1 MGVNSSKGFNFRLMA
16 SGSDGFVQLD
26 TFSDEEILVSN
37 NVTGLFDL
45 GVLPSDFTR
54 QITIPGTKVNN
65 AFFQHV
71 YDIAV
76 ENPYLFSTNVKV
88 PAYFDFDGIYISQGY
103 LQLNQVNVYANKYV
117 ESYEISIYGGLSSFG
132 RDINRNYL
140 TDLTSSLAKYNHTA
154 SYENISASWNRQL
167 FDGDIVY
174 PLGEYGQKIQYT
186 PEETLFGID
195 SPSGSLCVQDFKPA
209 IRVKKVWD
217 AIFEEYGYT
226 YSSSFWQ
233 QPFLENVYM
242 ICNNSLR
249 YPVFPNIN
257 LETYGL
263 FKTVPVSGSG
273 TDQVILSGSSTPL
286 EWFNITSNPG
296 GNLSPDLVYSLDF
309 DTQIR
314 GFLNL
319 NFEISASATGPA
331 GSGVPQ
337 WYLDI
342 KDSVSNVTV
351 STTELVNYNNFMVDV
366 LNYNGS
372 STRTQ
377 KFELLTEWSS
387 GILPS
392 GSYEFFIRYGV
403 LGTNNFR
410 VILNPDG
417 AVLSYLQVT
426 KVNQGGDGLVM
437 NIANNMPFG
446 TSGIKLIDFITSL
459 QKKYNLVI
467 YPNQTKNREFIV
479 ETFNNWYGK
488 GEVRDFNK
496 YINLNEKIS
505 AIPANNLAVNELN
518 FGDTLDGD
526 YISQQFSKAENR
538 EYGKTYYVDTE
549 NFFSQG
555 KFEVKTG
562 FASTPLGYLPNTGT
576 SGSASTGVVGFNV
589 IASAVNDTSTFS
601 QAIGEITLGTET
613 LASATANVAGTNSS
627 VTAYDPLPNGTYFL
641 KAVSAGDIITFN
653 FSGTGTNYD
662 YRFVRNRDGVIT
674 DLAIGSTQPA
684 TFNYTIDVLD
694 VNAGFCYFSAI
705 VFAGD

>member
-26 TFSDEEILVSN
+26 TFSDEDILVSN

-45 GVLPSDFTR
+45 GILPSDFTR
-54 QITIPGTKVNN
+54 QINIPGTKVNN

-71 YDIAV
+71 YDIAI
-76 ENPYLFSTNVKV
+76 ENPYLFRTNVKV
-88 PAYFDFDGIYISQGY
+88 PAYFDFDGLMISQGY
-103 LQLNQVNVYANKYV
+103 LQLNQVNVYANKFV
-117 ESYEISIYGGLSSFG
+117 ESYEISIFGGLSSFG

-154 SYENISASWNRQL
+154 SYDNISASWNREL

-174 PLGEYGQKIQYT
+174 PLVEYGQRIQYT
-186 PEETLFGID
+186 PEDELFGID
-195 SPSGSLCVQDFKPA
+195 SPSGSLCVQDFKPS

-226 YSSSFWQ
+226 YSSSFLD
-233 QPFLENVYM
+233 QPFLDNVYM
-242 ICNNSLR
+242 LCNNNLR
-249 YPVFPNIN
+249 YPVFPNID

-263 FKTVPVSGSG
+263 FKNVPVSGSG
-273 TDQVILSGSSTPL
+273 TDQLLIAGTSTPL
-286 EWFNITSNPG
+286 EWFNIVSNPG
-296 GNLSPDLVYSLDF
+296 DNLSPDLVYSLDF

-314 GFLNL
+314 GLLNL
-319 NFEISASATGPA
+319 NFQVSSSS
-331 GSGVPQ
+331 SGNGIPQ
-337 WYLDI
+337 FFLDI
-342 KDSVSNVTV
+342 KNTGGATI
-351 STTELVNYNNFMVDV
+351 STTNLVNYNNFMSDV
-366 LNYNGS
+366 QLYNAPQ
-372 STRTQ
+372 TKTE

-387 GILPS
+387 GVLPS
-392 GSYEFFIRYGV
+392 GSYEFFIRYENQG
-403 LGTNNFR
+403 GSNFS
-410 VILNPDG
+410 VILNPDSSTS
-417 AVLSYLQVT
+417 AYLQVT

-446 TSGIKLIDFITSL
+446 TSGIKLIDFITSI

-467 YPNQTKNREFIV
+467 YPNPTKNREFIV
-479 ETFNNWYGK
+479 ETFNNWYNK

-538 EYGKTYYVDTE
+538 EYGKSYFVDTE

-555 KFEVKTG
+555 KFEVKSG
-562 FASTPLGYLPNTGT
+562 FASTPLGYLANTGT
-576 SGSASTGVVGFNV
+576 SGSASQGVIGFNV
-589 IASAVNDTSTFS
+589 IATALTDMSSFATAEGVITF
-601 QAIGEITLGTET
+601 GTEI
-613 LASATANVAGTNSS
+613 LVSATATVSGTN
-627 VTAYDPLPNGTYFL
+627 AFDIQHDPLPIGSYFL
-641 KAVSAGDIITFN
+641 KALNVGDVITFN
-653 FSGTGTNYD
+653 FIGSGTNLD

-674 DLAIGSTQPA
+674 DLDLGTTQPA

>member
-16 SGSDGFVQLD
+16 SGSEGFVQLD

-65 AFFQHV
+65 SFFQHV
-71 YDIAV
+71 YDIAI
-76 ENPYLFSTNVKV
+76 ENPYLFATNVKV
-88 PAYFDFDGIYISQGY
+88 PAYFDFDGIMISQGY
-103 LQLNQVNVYANKYV
+103 LQLNQVNVYANKFV

-154 SYENISASWNRQL
+154 SYDNISASWVGNL

-174 PLGEYGQKIQYT
+174 PLAEYGQKIQYT
-186 PEETLFGID
+186 PNEPIFGID
-195 SPSGSLCVQDFKPA
+195 SPTGSLCVQDFKPA

-226 YSSSFWQ
+226 YSSSFWE
-233 QPFLENVYM
+233 QPFLDNVYM
-242 ICNNSLR
+242 ICNNNLR
-249 YPVFPNIN
+249 YPVFPNID

-263 FKTVPVSGSG
+263 FKILPVSGSG
-273 TDQVILSGSSTPL
+273 TDQLLISGSSLKLP
-286 EWFNITSNPG
+286 WFNIVSNPG
-296 GNLSPDLVYSLDF
+296 GNLSPDLVYTFNFNTRL
-309 DTQIR
+309 R
-314 GFLNL
+314 GLINL
-319 NFEISASATGPA
+319 NFEVSSSGAIP
-331 GSGVPQ
+331 GSGMPQ
-337 WYLDI
+337 FFIDI
-342 KDSVSNVTV
+342 KNSGGATIE
-351 STTELVNYNNFMVDV
+351 TTPLININNFMNDV
-366 LNYNGS
+366 QIYNGS
-372 STRTQ
+372 TTRTE
-377 KFELLTEWSS
+377 KFELLTEWAA
-387 GILPS
+387 GLLPA
-392 GSYEFFIRYGV
+392 GSYTFNLRYGV
-403 LGTNNFR
+403 IGTNNFS

-417 AVLSYLQVT
+417 AINSYLQVT
-426 KVNQGGDGLVM
+426 KVDQGGDGLVM

-467 YPNQTKNREFIV
+467 YPNLTKNREFIV
-479 ETFNNWYGK
+479 ETFNNWYNK
-488 GEVRDFNK
+488 GQVRDFNK

-562 FASTPLGYLPNTGT
+562 FASTPLGYLANTGT
-576 SGSASTGVVGFNV
+576 SGSAAQGVIGFNA
-589 IASAVNDTSTFS
+589 IASVETQLSSFASSEV
-601 QAIGEITLGTET
+601 EIFQGTET
-613 LASATANVAGTNSS
+613 LALAS
-627 VTAYDPLPNGTYFL
+627 VSISGPSQSDTEYDPQPNGTYFL
-641 KAVSAGDIITFN
+641 KAVNVGDGIVFQFAG
-653 FSGTGTNYD
+653 SGTNYD

-674 DLAIGSTQPA
+674 DLATGTTA
-684 TFNYTIDVLD
+684 GAFFNYTILSED
-694 VNAGFCYFSAI
+694 VNADYCYFSAI
-705 VFAGD
+705 GFAGD